1 MNDKSRVASAVALLI
16 VVVFCIVLVAL
27 LFHVVPPANSSAF
40 NGLVTALVSM
50 VSGVIGY
57 YFGSSRT
64 TEQHVAD
71 LRAAAKL
78 SVTTPRPLDPKN

>member
-1 MNDKSRVASAVALLI
+1 MNDKGLIAGAVALLI
-16 VVVFCIVLVAL
+16 VVAFCVVLVAL
-27 LFHVVPPANSSAF
+27 LFHVVPSANSGAF

-64 TEQHVAD
+64 TEMH
-71 LRAAAKL
+71 LRQQQQTLGRAPTVPA
-78 SVTTPRPLDPKN
+78 PLDQTK